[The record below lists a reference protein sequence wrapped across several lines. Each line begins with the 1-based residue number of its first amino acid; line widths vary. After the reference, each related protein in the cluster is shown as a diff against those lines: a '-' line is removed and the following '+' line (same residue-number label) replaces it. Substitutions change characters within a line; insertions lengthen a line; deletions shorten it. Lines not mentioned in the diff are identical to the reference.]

1 MKEQL
6 CQGMRRL
13 CGESIFKTG
22 KAMTDPNKV
31 IINVALFGMTQSGK
45 SSAGNIL
52 LGSTDFHSSFAPCSV
67 TTCCSL
73 GRSCHLHSFMRRGG
87 REVTLQVQVLDT
99 PGYPHSTLSKK
110 HVKQEVKEA
119 LAHHFGQ
126 EGLHLALLVQRAD
139 VPFCGQEVTDPVQ
152 MIQELL
158 GHAWMNYT
166 AILFTHAEKIE
177 EAGFTEDKYVHE
189 ASDTLI
195 TLLNSI
201 QHKYIF
207 QYKKGKSLNEQRMK
221 ILERIMEF
229 IKKNCYQVLTFK

>member
-1 MKEQL
+1 
-6 CQGMRRL
+6 
-13 CGESIFKTG
+13 
-22 KAMTDPNKV
+22 MTDPNKM
-31 IINVALFGMTQSGK
+31 IINLALFGMTQSGK

-67 TTCCSL
+67 TKDCSL
-73 GRSCHLHSFMRRGG
+73 GRSCHLQSFIRRRGQ
-87 REVTLQVQVLDT
+87 EVTLQVQVLDT
-99 PGYPHSTLSKK
+99 PGYPHSRLSKNN
-110 HVKQEVKEA
+110 VKQEVRDA

-139 VPFCGQEVTDPVQ
+139 VPFCGQEATYPVQ

-158 GHAWMNYT
+158 GHAWKNYT

-177 EAGFTEDKYVHE
+177 EAGFNEEKYLHE
-189 ASDTLI
+189 APDTLLA
-195 TLLNSI
+195 LLNSI
-201 QHKYIF
+201 QHKYVF

-229 IKKNCYQVLTFK
+229 IKQNCYQALTFK

>member
-1 MKEQL
+1 MLNL
-6 CQGMRRL
+6 CL
-13 CGESIFKTG
+13 PTD
-22 KAMTDPNKV
+22 MTDSNKM
-31 IINVALFGMTQSGK
+31 IINLALFGMTQSGK

-52 LGSTDFHSSFAPCSV
+52 LGSTDFHSSFSPCSV
-67 TTCCSL
+67 TKDCCL
-73 GRSCHLHSFMRRGG
+73 GRSCHLCGFMRRGG
-87 REVTLQVQVLDT
+87 QEITLQIQVLDT
-99 PGYPHSTLSKK
+99 PGYPHSRLKQE

-139 VPFCGQEVTDPVQ
+139 VPLCGQEASSSVQ

-158 GHAWMNYT
+158 GHAWKNYT

-177 EAGFTEDKYVHE
+177 EAGFSEDKYLHE
-189 ASDTLI
+189 ASDTLL

-201 QHKYIF
+201 QHRYIF
-207 QYKKGKSLNEQRMK
+207 QYKKGNSLNEQRIK

-229 IKKNCYQVLTFK
+229 IKENCYQVLTFK